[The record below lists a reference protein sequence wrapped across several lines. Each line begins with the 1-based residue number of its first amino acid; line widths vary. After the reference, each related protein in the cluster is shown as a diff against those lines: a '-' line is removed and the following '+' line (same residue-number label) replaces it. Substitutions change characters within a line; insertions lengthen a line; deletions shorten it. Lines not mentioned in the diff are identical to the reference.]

1 MPVASKRCFPMS
13 WLTSLF
19 IALLSGVAG
28 LFLAGF
34 IANACVT
41 WYQISSREGASGFF
55 VIFMALLGGVA
66 GLIVGLI
73 AARMTAGYVGPSF
86 GKELLA
92 ALGAVLVTAG
102 FVALLCRLNADVPP
116 TIDGQELMLQV
127 EFRFPNSLPTD
138 QPPTSD
144 GTWEFTLASLAGYE
158 RRSECKGVV
167 HANQARLEDGR
178 WIVPTE
184 AELFTERGKR
194 TVTLAQQSAT
204 EVMGFVL
211 PVPRRPGPE
220 HENWSDWFPRQQA
233 DGTPWPADKT
243 SCRFRVQ
250 RVSNEG
256 Q

>member
-1 MPVASKRCFPMS
+1 MS
-13 WLTSLF
+13 WLASLF

-55 VIFMALLGGVA
+55 VVFMALLGGVA
-66 GLIVGLI
+66 ALIIGLI
-73 AARMTAGYVGPSF
+73 AARMTAGYSGPSF

-92 ALGAVLVTAG
+92 ASGTVLAVAG
-102 FVALLCRLNADVPP
+102 IVALLCRLYADIPP
-116 TIDGQELMLQV
+116 TIDGKELMLQV
-127 EFRFPNSLPTD
+127 EFRFPNSLPVD
-138 QPPTSD
+138 QPPTSE
-144 GTWEFTLASLAGYE
+144 GNWEFTLASLDGYQS
-158 RRSECKGVV
+158 RIAYRGVL
-167 HANQARLEDGR
+167 HADQARLEDGR
-178 WIVPTE
+178 WVVPTE

-194 TVTLAQQSAT
+194 SVTLTRQDAKDT
-204 EVMGFVL
+204 MGFLL

-220 HENWSDWFPRQQA
+220 YEDWSDWFPRQQA

-250 RVSNEG
+250 RISNED